1 EHVVQVLQHVTDSAR
16 TEMASARR
24 TEQNIYIS
32 RKRSLDQL
40 VTGKLA
46 KSYDKAQDHSLYRVL
61 VNKRVNFTKNGSI
74 AGGPDKCGCDVS
86 QQIQLR
92 VQGSVKM
99 QFTPDQEDVY
109 DDIWH
114 NIQLKQLEAP
124 AETHGSCYTG
134 CVASVQLEADPIK
147 WTISFSD
154 GQTHDVILDE
164 LIADLTMAT
173 SRHI

>member
-1 EHVVQVLQHVTDSAR
+1 MYDEDAKGKRFFPILVKSTSYKYFNTLSTALVQRWRVQG
-16 TEMASARR
+16 
-24 TEQNIYIS
+24 EQ
-32 RKRSLDQL
+32 
-40 VTGKLA
+40 
-46 KSYDKAQDHSLYRVL
+46 SYDKAQDHSLYRVL

-134 CVASVQLEADPIK
+134 CVTSGQLEADPIK